1 MIVCC
6 QKSRS
11 LAVLSTSRSKRGTH
25 RLDHLI
31 RRPRIGNEHGHPV
44 LINAH
49 EAVRALLLC

>member
-1 MIVCC
+1 MIVCY

-44 LINAH
+44 LVNAH